1 MTLNEV
7 KISRTDE
14 MYCPGSLNRSCRN
27 YKQCFFMTAYE
38 ILSQRVYIFLS
49 NILITRVCDQI
60 NVFPLQAL
68 GWDGFYF
75 RY

>member
-1 MTLNEV
+1 
-7 KISRTDE
+7 
-14 MYCPGSLNRSCRN
+14 
-27 YKQCFFMTAYE
+27 MTAYE
-38 ILSQRVYIFLS
+38 ILSQCVYIFLS